1 MVTYR
6 DPIYASWKTVDSDFA
21 RSRVAR
27 YAKRPAV
34 ELFDL
39 RADPWCLRNLAG
51 DSRLA
56 KRSKEFSRR
65 LAKWMK
71 QQGDEGDA
79 TERLAKSRQSRERPW
94 SKKGVY
100 YQQK

>member
-6 DPIYASWKTVDSDFA
+6 DPIYASWKAVDSDFA

-39 RADPWCLRNLAG
+39 KADPWCLRNLAG

-56 KRSKEFSRR
+56 KRSSESSRR
-65 LAKWMK
+65 LAKWTE

-79 TERLAKSRQSRERPW
+79 TERRAKSLQTKERSW
-94 SKKGVY
+94 SKKAVY